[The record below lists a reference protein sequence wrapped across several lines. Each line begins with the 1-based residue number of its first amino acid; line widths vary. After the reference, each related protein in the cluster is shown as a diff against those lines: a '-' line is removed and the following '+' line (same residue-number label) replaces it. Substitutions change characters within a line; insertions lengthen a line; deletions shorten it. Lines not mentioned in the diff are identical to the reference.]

1 MKKKVY
7 FILALTCVLNLCGC
21 SKVFEALADG
31 KDAVLENLTSGK
43 NALLDSAA
51 DLAGNEVKD
60 TILNA
65 INSVNEAGGKT
76 ALTNEIFLQ
85 GKRTEGDD
93 SYTGTYQADYESF
106 GLFAVLILVQ
116 LAATGAA
123 AFRFYYK
130 QGKG

>member
-1 MKKKVY
+1 MKKKIY

-31 KDAVLENLTSGK
+31 KDAVLENLINGK

-51 DLAGNEVKD
+51 NLADDEVKD

-85 GKRTEGDD
+85 GKRTAGED
-93 SYTGTYQADYESF
+93 SYIGTYQADYTRFSGTEILF
-106 GLFAVLILVQ
+106 GGTTVE
-116 LAATGAA
+116 
-123 AFRFYYK
+123 RE
-130 QGKG
+130 KGSTVEEHAI

>member
-1 MKKKVY
+1 MKKKIY

-31 KDAVLENLTSGK
+31 KDAVLENLINGK

-51 DLAGNEVKD
+51 NLADDEVKD

-76 ALTNEIFLQ
+76 ALQ
-85 GKRTEGDD
+85 MK
-93 SYTGTYQADYESF
+93 SF
-106 GLFAVLILVQ
+106 CRVNVQKEKIAILAHIRQ
-116 LAATGAA
+116 IILA
-123 AFRFYYK
+123 FQEQKFYLEELL
-130 QGKG
+130 